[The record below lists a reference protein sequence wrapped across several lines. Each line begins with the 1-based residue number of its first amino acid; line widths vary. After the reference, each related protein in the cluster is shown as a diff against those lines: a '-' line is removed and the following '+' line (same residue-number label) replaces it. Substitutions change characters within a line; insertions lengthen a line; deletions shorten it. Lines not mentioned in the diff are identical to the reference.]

1 MTNRLLPRCSTS
13 LTTTSE
19 RQIKTTWY
27 HLSNVCYQRQQVTV
41 KVRLRE
47 GESCALLVGLWKGA
61 ATVEN
66 IRMVP
71 QEIKNGTTILS
82 NNPLL
87 GVPMKEVK
95 ALILICTPM
104 FIAAKTWKQP
114 KYQSIDKWIE
124 NIWYTHTHTHTQWN
138 IQFSS
143 IQ

>member
-1 MTNRLLPRCSTS
+1 M
-13 LTTTSE
+13 
-19 RQIKTTWY
+19 
-27 HLSNVCYQRQQVTV
+27 
-41 KVRLRE
+41 
-47 GESCALLVGLWKGA
+47 
-61 ATVEN
+61 EN

-124 NIWYTHTHTHTQWN
+124 NIWYTHTHTHTHTQWN